1 MWHSFKRKKTKE
13 STSCAVS
20 ATLVIWF
27 PRTAKFL
34 SAKSV
39 IAKPAHTCDS
49 TKWVPSHEQALW
61 RLELLRC
68 TVNRKPT
75 CGKTLW
81 WKITACC
88 FCSTNSKSTAAALF
102 PSYLLRDKTCI
113 VLHFQQMR
121 HKDHRF
127 RLHKNSSSCALR
139 SLRQQPVC
147 SHCVLIFLITWAAD

>member
-1 MWHSFKRKKTKE
+1 M
-13 STSCAVS
+13 S

-81 WKITACC
+81 WKITARC
-88 FCSTNSKSTAAALF
+88 FCSTNSKSTAVALF
-102 PSYLLRDKTCI
+102 PSYLLLLRDKTCI
-113 VLHFQQMR
+113 VLHFQQIP

-127 RLHKNSSSCALR
+127 RLLKNSSSCALR
-139 SLRQQPVC
+139 STPQAAASLFTL
-147 SHCVLIFLITWAAD
+147 CVDIFNNSSCRLI